1 MQRVGY
7 VLGALLILVA
17 LAVPAVAQQPFADV
31 PQDHWAYNAVSRLAE
46 AGLLEGYPDG
56 TFAGGRYLTRYEFA
70 QAIARMVDR
79 LEQMGGGEAGPP
91 GPPGPAG
98 PPGPGGALTPEQQA
112 LLDRLAKEFAPEL
125 KSLRADLDSL
135 TQRVEDLEAAPEPG
149 PTIKVSGDLN
159 WRVGLYGTSLGFE
172 DEATTGYSFLGAI
185 EDELGGY
192 ATAPDSLGVAS
203 GLYLTG
209 GLPYGAINLP
219 MYVGGGLW
227 SNDPAY
233 YLTSGPGFP
242 FYQGAIPISDALKDS
257 YKPSDFMSLRTRVN
271 IAGALSDD
279 VDVNVT
285 LLADPENNWVGDP
298 EMALLAGSPNAW
310 TGNGVMDLVSI
321 DEAWVKY
328 RTRFLVPAE
337 LTVGKQYFARGQ
349 GLLAD
354 NNQEAIKALRVDW
367 EGGSG
372 LSWGALWGMMDPE
385 MFYGRVSSA
394 MDMYMGDVPVG
405 LPQIATSTREASGQ
419 DNYNL
424 YYLDWMFAGDWCL
437 GASYLQSGF
446 NREQGWSA
454 SVTGKLYGLDFYG
467 EYAQLLQWP
476 NGEDW
481 DDWNRNDVR
490 DPNEAPLDDSD
501 SAWMAGLRWSA
512 PSVVVTGEYGQ
523 IDAGYAFSL
532 PGWAGGVGGWSVIPG
547 LSDGSSFLLGID
559 NAMTFNLPLSA
570 LHPNAEVDPHYINWI
585 DRPMFLDPTN
595 IARGWHVNVTFPN
608 LLGEGTPVS
617 VSYMDG
623 DAVNPQY
630 LSWLFWYGGSAT
642 VSGVPAPGEWTD
654 ADPVWVVKVSR
665 QFTENVSGNLLYGRR
680 EVDNV
685 LSPGTYPVAFDGQ
698 TPVFAETD
706 PIQVVRA
713 ELCVAF

>member
-1 MQRVGY
+1 V
-7 VLGALLILVA
+7 LVA

-79 LEQMGGGEAGPP
+79 LEQMGGGEPGPPGAPGPAGPP
-91 GPPGPAG
+91 GPPGP
-98 PPGPGGALTPEQQA
+98 GGLTPEQQA

-125 KSLRADLDSL
+125 RSLRADLDSL
-135 TQRVEDLEAAPEPG
+135 TKRVEDLEATPEPE

-172 DEATTGYSFLGAI
+172 DEATTGYSFVGALMDGSWDYVYLDSALG
-185 EDELGGY
+185 
-192 ATAPDSLGVAS
+192 SAS
-203 GLYLTG
+203 GILYTWG
-209 GLPYGAINLP
+209 MPYGAINLP
-219 MYVGGGLW
+219 DYSLSLGLW
-227 SNDPAY
+227 TNDPAY
-233 YLTSGPGFP
+233 YQQPGGPGFP
-242 FYQGAIPISDALKDS
+242 VYFGAIPISDALKDS

-298 EMALLAGSPNAW
+298 DMALLAGSPNAW
-310 TGNGVMDLVSI
+310 TGNGVMDMVSI

-328 RTRFLVPAE
+328 RTQFLVPAE

-354 NNQEAIKALRVDW
+354 NDQEAIKALRVDW

-385 MFYGRVSSA
+385 MFYGGVANA

-405 LPQIATSTREASGQ
+405 LPQIATSERQASGQ

-446 NREQGWSA
+446 NREEGWSA
-454 SVTGKLYGLDFYG
+454 GLTGKVYGLDFYG
-467 EYAQLLQWP
+467 EYAQLLKWP
-476 NGEDW
+476 NG
-481 DDWNRNDVR
+481 DDWNDLVDDDV
-490 DPNEAPLDDSD
+490 PGVFEAALDESD
-501 SAWMAGLRWSA
+501 TAWMAGLRWSA

-523 IDAGYAFSL
+523 IDAGYAFSV
-532 PGWAGGVGGWSVIPG
+532 PGFMGNVGGAWSVVPI
-547 LSDGSSFLLGID
+547 LDDTMQF
-559 NAMTFNLPLSA
+559 TLPLSA
-570 LHPNAEVDPHYINWI
+570 LHPNAEVDPHYINWV

-608 LLGEGTPVS
+608 LLGERSPVS

-623 DAVNPQY
+623 DAYNPQY
-630 LSWLFWYGGSAT
+630 LSWLWFGGSAAVNPLT
-642 VSGVPAPGEWTD
+642 GLAIPTPGEWTD

-685 LSPGTYPVAFDGQ
+685 LSPGTYPVDFDGQ
-698 TPVFAETD
+698 TLVFAETD

-713 ELCVAF
+713 EFCVAF

>member
-17 LAVPAVAQQPFADV
+17 LAVPAAAQQPFADV

-70 QAIARMVDR
+70 QAVARMVDR
-79 LEQMGGGEAGPP
+79 LEQMGGGEPGPPGAPGPAGPP
-91 GPPGPAG
+91 GPPGP
-98 PPGPGGALTPEQQA
+98 GGLTPEQQA

-149 PTIKVSGDLN
+149 PAIKVSGDLN

-172 DEATTGYSFLGAI
+172 DEATTGYPFLGGLW
-185 EDELGGY
+185 E
-192 ATAPDSLGVAS
+192 PDVPVDQYNQPYGV
-203 GLYLTG
+203 
-209 GLPYGAINLP
+209 PYGAINLP
-219 MYVGGGLW
+219 DYDENSGLW
-227 SNDPAY
+227 QNDPAWY
-233 YLTSGPGFP
+233 NQYGLGFP
-242 FYQGAIPISDALKDS
+242 IYQGAIPISDALKDS

-285 LLADPENNWVGDP
+285 LLASPENNWVGDP
-298 EMALLAGSPNAW
+298 YTAMAAGSPNAW
-310 TGNGVMDLVSI
+310 TGNGVMDMVSV

-328 RTRFLVPAE
+328 RTQFLVPAE
-337 LTVGKQYFARGQ
+337 LTVGKQYFARGE

-354 NNQEAIKALRVDW
+354 NDQEAIKALRVDW
-367 EGGSG
+367 QGSSG
-372 LSWGALWGMMDPE
+372 LSWGALWGMMDRE
-385 MFYGRVSSA
+385 MFYGRAAAEVA
-394 MDMYMGDVPVG
+394 
-405 LPQIATSTREASGQ
+405 LPQVPGVTGREASGQ

-424 YYLDWMFAGDWCL
+424 YSLDWMLASDWCL

-446 NREQGWSA
+446 NKEEGWSA
-454 SVTGKLYGLDFYG
+454 GLTGKVYGLDFYG
-467 EYAQLLQWP
+467 EYAQLLKWP
-476 NGEDW
+476 TGDDLNDLNGDG
-481 DDWNRNDVR
+481 VR
-490 DPNEAPLDDSD
+490 DDNEAALDDSD
-501 SAWMAGLRWSA
+501 TAWMAGLRWSNS
-512 PSVVVTGEYGQ
+512 SVVVTGEYGE

-532 PGWAGGVGGWSVIPG
+532 PGSGWSAAWW
-547 LSDGSSFLLGID
+547 LDGYL
-559 NAMTFNLPLSA
+559 NLPLSA

-585 DRPMFLDPTN
+585 DRPVFLDPTN
-595 IARGWHVNVTFPN
+595 IARGWHVNVTFPD

-623 DAVNPQY
+623 DAINPQY
-630 LSWLFWYGGSAT
+630 LSWLFWYGGSANAG
-642 VSGVPAPGEWTD
+642 GVIPAPGEWTD
-654 ADPVWVVKVSR
+654 ADPVWVVKVTR
-665 QFTENVSGNLLYGRR
+665 QFNENVSGNLLYGRR

-685 LSPGTYPVAFDGQ
+685 LSPGTYPVDFDGQ
-698 TPVFAETD
+698 TLVFAETD